1 MQTDKPAPPSAPHD
15 EAVGAYLHRMEA
27 SLQGLNARIA
37 RLGIALGLSLDQP
50 GVVERLIEQ
59 KLHPKPASAV
69 PYTGPDRRANRL
81 PHTGPERR
89 KNMLFEELRG
99 LLVLRYEM
107 ERNFADQIG
116 PNATLNMME
125 HASSNMSRNGF
136 VPGADGM
143 NLKDLN
149 RDR

>member
-1 MQTDKPAPPSAPHD
+1 MPTDGSVPESAPHE
-15 EAVGAYLHRMEA
+15 EAVGAYLHRMQA
-27 SLQGLNARIA
+27 SLQELNSRIA
-37 RLGIALGLSLDQP
+37 RLGIALGLSLDQA

-59 KLHPKPASAV
+59 KLHPKPPGAQ
-69 PYTGPDRRANRL
+69 PYNGPDRRATRL
-81 PHTGPERR
+81 PHSGPERR
-89 KNMLFEELRG
+89 KNLLFEELRG

-116 PNATLNMME
+116 PNATLDMME

-136 VPGADGM
+136 LPGADGM

-149 RDR
+149 PNR

>member
-1 MQTDKPAPPSAPHD
+1 MPTDPTPPGAGPHD
-15 EAVGAYLHRMEA
+15 EAVGAYLHRMEG
-27 SLQGLNARIA
+27 SLQGLNSRIA
-37 RLGIALGLSLDQP
+37 RLAIALGLSLDQE
-50 GVVERLIEQ
+50 GVVERLIQQ
-59 KLHPKPASAV
+59 KLHPKPPSDV
-69 PYTGPDRRANRL
+69 PYNGPDRRATRL

-89 KNMLFEELRG
+89 KNFLFEELRG

-116 PNATLNMME
+116 ASATLDMME

-136 VPGADGM
+136 SPGADGM

-149 RDR
+149 RSS